1 LSAMALPELIAR
13 IDELQARIAASGPLS
28 ASAKEILD
36 MQFRLEWNY
45 NSNVME
51 GNSLTR
57 QETRT
62 LMLGNV
68 KIADK
73 PVKDVME
80 MIGHD
85 NLVAEL
91 LRMAKGE
98 HQLSESRIKLVH
110 RAIMHAENADQA
122 AWIGEWK
129 KVPNYLY
136 NFKGERIDFTPPEQV
151 VDAMHTLLD
160 RTKAGIDSIERGS
173 RNAPHP
179 ALLSFD
185 FHREFVSIH
194 PFNDGNGRTAR
205 IFSNV
210 ILLRLGYPP
219 LIVKMEEK
227 EAYNRYLAEIQ
238 GYGAEPDLFNEFM
251 AGLLIRSQ
259 QSVLDAYEAGHP

>member
-1 LSAMALPELIAR
+1 MALKELLDR
-13 IDELQARIAASGPLS
+13 INELQARIVAAGPLS
-28 ASAKEILD
+28 ASAREILNQ
-36 MQFRLEWNY
+36 QFRLEWNY

-68 KIADK
+68 KITDK

-85 NLVAEL
+85 RVVDEL

-98 HQLSESRIKLVH
+98 HHLSETRMKQVH
-110 RAIMHAENADQA
+110 RAIMHEDRPDKEP
-122 AWIGEWK
+122 WIGEWK
-129 KVPNYLY
+129 QVPNYLY
-136 NFKGERIDFTPPEQV
+136 IFKGERIDFTPPEKV
-151 VDAMHTLLD
+151 AEAIHDLLD
-160 RTKAGIDSIERGS
+160 RTKAGIDAIERGAQ
-173 RNAPHP
+173 NTPHP
-179 ALLSFD
+179 AVLSFD

-194 PFNDGNGRTAR
+194 PFHDGNGRTAR

-210 ILLRLGYPP
+210 ILLRLGFPP
-219 LIVKMEEK
+219 VIVNLEEK

-238 GYGAEPDLFNEFM
+238 SYGAPPDLFNEFM

-259 QSVLDAYEAGHP
+259 ESVVAAHEAGRG